1 MSLNTN
7 VGLQGFNTNTA
18 SAGATTNPALPQ
30 LNTPFNNSIFNLQA
44 PAKDYSQDLMMPDF
58 LKTNTA
64 QTFTST
70 AAGTTNPP
78 SQSADITQQT
88 NIAPQTQNIQTQNN
102 TVQTPAGLQNNIT
115 FQQDLTKLQAQI
127 NQQIAQQSPEIGIS
141 EKGNLYKTSNNGKKL
156 GLFGGLVAPVATGAY
171 ALTKGAKISKAF
183 NLKNLLIKCPLV
195 GVAGLAIGAIADY
208 FINRYRASKADSTQQ
223 A

>member
-1 MSLNTN
+1 M
-7 VGLQGFNTNTA
+7 
-18 SAGATTNPALPQ
+18 
-30 LNTPFNNSIFNLQA
+30 
-44 PAKDYSQDLMMPDF
+44 
-58 LKTNTA
+58 
-64 QTFTST
+64 
-70 AAGTTNPP
+70 
-78 SQSADITQQT
+78 
-88 NIAPQTQNIQTQNN
+88 
-102 TVQTPAGLQNNIT
+102 QNNIT